1 MNAYA
6 DYEFYQ
12 STYLGGRAAVIT
24 EGFDGWA
31 QKASAAIRQHT
42 LGNID
47 EGNVPE
53 CVKYCCC
60 ELAELFFL
68 AENSKAAKE
77 GVISEKVGDLSVSY
91 ESAEA
96 FRQSVPRKTRAVIRL
111 WLSDTGLLST
121 GGRLC

>member
-1 MNAYA
+1 M
-6 DYEFYQ
+6 
-12 STYLGGRAAVIT
+12 
-24 EGFDGWA
+24 
-31 QKASAAIRQHT
+31 
-42 LGNID
+42 
-47 EGNVPE
+47 
-53 CVKYCCC
+53 KYCCC

-68 AENSKAAKE
+68 AENSKTAKE